1 MHPTDAEP
9 SIPFHRSVATRSFL
23 AVAAAFMLVMGGLLA
38 ASVARDFSSERRTL
52 ETHAESLAGFMSTVS
67 PEAMFGRDFLTLE
80 TLVREVVRGD
90 RALHAVFVDTNG
102 DPMTRYI
109 NRADPRIDRSV
120 EQIGSAESQSVADQ
134 LLTDDQIKEIR
145 QPVISEGV
153 QLGEIRLLYSLAP
166 ARASA
171 TRSGWEAVLLTL
183 GLTVTLL
190 MFVLAVFRRRVR
202 KPLHDLT
209 IRTNALAAGD
219 FVQEFDPSRD
229 DEIGVLQRA
238 FANMSTE
245 LSSTLEGLE
254 SAKEDAEQA
263 DQAKSQFL
271 ANMSHEIRTPLN
283 ALLGLTELLLDSDPT
298 DSQHEMLTTMHHS
311 GDALLAI
318 LNEILDYSKL
328 ENGHLDLDSEPF
340 SPAELL
346 ISATELFG
354 AAAAQKGLKLHTEL
368 AGNVP
373 PIVAGDKG
381 RVRQVLL
388 NLVGNAVKFT
398 HEGSVRVSVTRVSE
412 DVLRVSVTDTGIGI
426 DEQRANRLF
435 EAFRQGDST
444 TTRRFGGTG
453 LGLTISHKLVE
464 LMGGSMSA
472 TGTPGVGSTFAFDLP
487 LPATELAIG
496 QALDGDDISFAS
508 RDEMGELHPL
518 RVLIA
523 EDNPV
528 NRMVASRMCARLG
541 YEIETAEDGREA
553 VAMATQAIYDLVLM
567 DIQMPGLDGVQA
579 TEQIRAALPAEHC
592 PRIVAFTAHALE
604 GDRER
609 YLQAG
614 MDDYVTKPIRL
625 DDLQAVLQ
633 ATTRLPI
640 GEAPAPSAS
649 SSAGSLL
656 ADQPETIDVTD
667 RDRGAAD
674 PFDREALEA
683 MFGDGYESMLDMLLP
698 IFLKDAAQQIS
709 LMREAIATD
718 DEPKLSSAV
727 HSLKG
732 ASATTA
738 LPRVADACREFE
750 SEIRAG
756 LTDGLSDRVDR
767 IEARVNEL
775 EPAREAADNP

>member
-1 MHPTDAEP
+1 MIPTDADP

-23 AVAAAFMLVMGGLLA
+23 AVAGAFMLVMGGLLA
-38 ASVARDFSSERRTL
+38 ASVVRDFTSERRTL
-52 ETHAESLAGFMSTVS
+52 EGHAESLTGFMSTVS

-80 TLVREVVRGD
+80 TLVREVVQD
-90 RALHAVFVDTNG
+90 ETALHAVFIDTAGN
-102 DPMTRYI
+102 PMTRYV
-109 NRADPRIDRSV
+109 NRTDDRIVSILERSD
-120 EQIGSAESQSVADQ
+120 SDESHLVADH
-134 LLTDDQIKEIR
+134 LLDDDQIREVR

-153 QLGEIRLLYSLAP
+153 QLGEVRLLYSIEP

-171 TRSGWEAVLLTL
+171 TRSGWEAVLITL

-209 IRTNALAAGD
+209 VRTNALAAGD

-254 SAKEDAEQA
+254 GAKEEAEQA

-298 DSQHEMLTTMHHS
+298 ESQAEMLTTMHHS

-328 ENGHLDLDSEPF
+328 ENGHFEPDSEPF

-354 AAAAQKGLKLHTEL
+354 AAASQKGLKLHTEL
-368 AGNVP
+368 AGDVP
-373 PIVAGDKG
+373 SIVAGDKG

-398 HEGSVRVSVTRVSE
+398 PEGSVRVSVTSIGEGR
-412 DVLRVSVTDTGIGI
+412 LRIAVTDTGIGI
-426 DEQRANRLF
+426 DENRASRLF
-435 EAFRQGDST
+435 EPFRQGDST

-453 LGLTISHKLVE
+453 LGLTISNKLVQA
-464 LMGGSMSA
+464 MGGSMSA
-472 TGTPGVGSTFAFDLP
+472 TGTPGVGSTFSFDLP

-496 QALDGDDISFAS
+496 QALDGDDISFTS

-518 RVLIA
+518 RVLLA

-528 NRMVASRMCARLG
+528 NRMVATRMCSRLG
-541 YEIETAEDGREA
+541 YEIDTAEDGLQA
-553 VAMATQAIYDLVLM
+553 VARATQTVYDLVLM

-579 TEQIRAALPAEHC
+579 TEQIRAALPESNW

-604 GDRER
+604 GDREH
-609 YLQAG
+609 YLRAG
-614 MDDYVTKPIRL
+614 MDGYVTKPIRL
-625 DDLQAVLQ
+625 DDLQQVLQ
-633 ATTRLPI
+633 ATGRLPI
-640 GEAPAPSAS
+640 GEPAVPRMAPAPGLAPSV
-649 SSAGSLL
+649 GS
-656 ADQPETIDVTD
+656 TVVDVTESE
-667 RDRGAAD
+667 APD

-683 MFGDGYESMLDMLLP
+683 MFGDGYEEMLDMLLP
-698 IFLKDAAQQIS
+698 IFLKDAEEQ
-709 LMREAIATD
+709 LGMMRDAIATD
-718 DEPKLSSAV
+718 DMDLLKRAV

-738 LPRVADACREFE
+738 LPRVADACRDFE
-750 SEIRAG
+750 TEIRAG
-756 LTDGLSDRVDR
+756 LTEGLTGRVDG

-775 EPAREAADNP
+775 EPARQRL